1 MVLISKS
8 CNCFSV
14 TKRKMYASDIMRQI
28 ESFFWGIIAAL
39 GALFVQLLVFIGF
52 SFFSNSQTEFTFSQ
66 LFILPQFVIAAAF
79 IEETFRYLIISKVV
93 EMYSLSKSFI
103 INSLFVGLGFAATEF
118 LLLET
123 SGNLPNNQI
132 LSELAIVH
140 IGISGIIGY
149 LVAVK
154 NPQRVWTF
162 IYVVTLATI
171 LHSSYNFLIQKR
183 EFFQSYLI
191 LILLGLIILTN
202 LFNLL
207 RINRKLA
214 P

>member
-1 MVLISKS
+1 LVLISKS

-52 SFFSNSQTEFTFSQ
+52 SFFSNSQTELTFSQ

-183 EFFQSYLI
+183 EFFQSYPI

>member
-1 MVLISKS
+1 
-8 CNCFSV
+8 
-14 TKRKMYASDIMRQI
+14 MRQI

-183 EFFQSYLI
+183 EFFQSYPI